1 MPELLHHKKYRPG
14 ITSLAIF
21 FPQLELLNLS
31 VDICKT
37 SYLIETD
44 CRCLSV
50 GIILLL
56 LLYFVTNF
64 LKRGYEGFISG
75 FLGVVHDGNLLV
87 AY

>member
-1 MPELLHHKKYRPG
+1 MPSIPKNIARELHPERY
-14 ITSLAIF
+14 F
-21 FPQLELLNLS
+21 FPQLEILNLS

-37 SYLIETD
+37 SYLIETGY
-44 CRCLSV
+44 RCLSV

-64 LKRGYEGFISG
+64 FKRGYEGFISG

>member
-1 MPELLHHKKYRPG
+1 MPELSASQKISPG
-14 ITSLAIF
+14 NHILSDIF
-21 FPQLELLNLS
+21 SQLEILNLS
-31 VDICKT
+31 VGICKT
-37 SYLIETD
+37 PYLIEID

-56 LLYFVTNF
+56 LLYFVTDF
-64 LKRGYEGFISG
+64 LKRGYEGFVGG